1 MPSRSRHPAQSVRV
15 AGSEIAP
22 GERVQLD
29 LPVADLSTR
38 VPITMPVHVI
48 NGRRAGPRLFVSA
61 AIHGDEINGV
71 EIIRRVMKL
80 PALKN
85 LRGALVAVPIVNVP
99 GFLNLSRYLPDR
111 RDLNRAFPGSARGSL
126 AARIAKLFLDEVV
139 SGSTHGIDLHTGS
152 LHRVNYPQVRGNLDD
167 PEVERMAR
175 AFGVPLMLN
184 AGYREGSLRAAGH
197 DRGVAVIVY
206 EAGEA
211 LRFDEAAI
219 RAGVKGVSRVMR
231 ALRMLPAR
239 RRARLSS
246 EPPILRSSRWVR
258 APCSGVLR
266 TNQPA
271 GVRVG
276 SGQVLAVISD
286 PLGEAETDVVAP
298 TDGVIVGRTNLPLVH
313 EGDALFNIALTEGT
327 QIVARAL
334 DAFDPLEEYESGATA
349 DLASSELP
357 IV

>member
-1 MPSRSRHPAQSVRV
+1 MASCSRNPAQAVHV
-15 AGSEIAP
+15 AGAEIGP
-22 GERVQLD
+22 GKRVQLD
-29 LPVADLSTR
+29 LPVADLSTH
-38 VPITMPVHVI
+38 VPVTMPVHVI
-48 NGRRAGPRLFVSA
+48 NGRRGGPRLFVSA
-61 AIHGDEINGV
+61 AVHGDEINGV

-80 PALKN
+80 PALKS
-85 LRGALVAVPIVNVP
+85 LRGTLVAVPIVNVP

-111 RDLNRAFPGSARGSL
+111 RDLNRSFPGSARGSL

-139 SGSTHGIDLHTGS
+139 SCSTHGIDLHTGS
-152 LHRVNYPQVRGNLDD
+152 VHRVNYPQVRGNLDE
-167 PEVERMAR
+167 PEAERMAL
-175 AFGVPLMLN
+175 AFGVPLVLN
-184 AGYREGSLRAAGH
+184 AGFREGSLRAAAH
-197 DRGVAVIVY
+197 DRGVSVIVY

-231 ALRMLPAR
+231 AIGMLPVR
-239 RRARLSS
+239 KRTGSS
-246 EPPILRSSRWVR
+246 REPPILRSSRWVR

-271 GVRVG
+271 GARVR

-286 PLGEAETDVVAP
+286 PLGGAETDVSAP
-298 TDGVIVGRTNLPLVH
+298 TDGVVVGRTNLPLVH

-349 DLASSELP
+349 GLAKTELP

>member
-1 MPSRSRHPAQSVRV
+1 MAARSRRPAPVIRLG
-15 AGSEIAP
+15 GSEIGP
-22 GERVQLD
+22 GERMQLD

-48 NGRRAGPRLFVSA
+48 NGRSEGPRLFVSA

-71 EIIRRVMKL
+71 EIIRRVTKL
-80 PALKN
+80 PALERLK
-85 LRGALVAVPIVNVP
+85 GALVAVPIVNVP

-111 RDLNRAFPGSARGSL
+111 RDLNRSFPGSSKGSL

-139 SGSTHGIDLHTGS
+139 AGSTHGIDLHTGS

-167 PEVERMAR
+167 VEAERMAL
-175 AFGVPLMLN
+175 AFGVPLVLN
-184 AGYREGSLRAAGH
+184 TSTREGSLRGAA
-197 DRGVAVIVY
+197 RELGVPVLVY

-219 RAGVKGVSRVMR
+219 RAGVKGVTRVMQE
-231 ALRMLPAR
+231 LGMLPAR
-239 RRARLSS
+239 KRSGLLG

-266 TNQPA
+266 TSQPT
-271 GVRVG
+271 GVDVR
-276 SGQVLAVISD
+276 SGQLLAVISD
-286 PLGEAETDVVAP
+286 PLGETETEIVAP

-313 EGDALFNIALTEGT
+313 EGDALFNVGQTEGT

-334 DAFDPLEEYESGATA
+334 DAFDPLDDYEYGATES
-349 DLASSELP
+349 LAKTEPP